1 MFSKIK
7 KCDTD
12 INVILDEPLTSDS
25 CTKLIIE
32 LIKYVLYQKQQIPF
46 AYDSLVQLQAKV
58 KKTDRNSSFIK
69 TLLNSLKNV
78 SDHLSSELLLKGCI
92 VKEVVIIVGATILS
106 PKLQITLELP
116 TQILDSLCHAECQHS
131 SQKPLLNLMRSMMEC
146 SEFQD
151 VMTLPLGPTNTFLLL
166 QKSDNNSISSFFL
179 PKPQYISPM
188 QTTPSFRIKLLQKN
202 QFNIDCNCANLVQIY
217 REMASPCNK
226 DDSTVQFQEHSHEQ
240 TVQAP
245 FRWYQS
251 REVIRGFKYIR

>member
-1 MFSKIK
+1 MFPKLK
-7 KCDTD
+7 KCETN

-46 AYDSLVQLQAKV
+46 TYDSLVQLQTKV

-69 TLLNSLKNV
+69 TLLNTLNNV

-92 VKEVVIIVGATILS
+92 VKEIVIIVGATILL

-116 TQILDSLCHAECQHS
+116 TQILDSLSHAGCQHS

-151 VMTLPLGPTNTFLLL
+151 AMTLPLGPTNMFLLL
-166 QKSDNNSISSFFL
+166 QKSDNNSISNFFL
-179 PKPQYISPM
+179 PKPQYIPTI
-188 QTTPSFRIKLLQKN
+188 QTLSSFRIKLLHKN
-202 QFNIDCNCANLVQIY
+202 QLSIDCNCANLVQIY
-217 REMASPCNK
+217 REIANPYNRDESNEK
-226 DDSTVQFQEHSHEQ
+226 FEEHSSEQ
-240 TVQAP
+240 IVQAP

-251 REVIRGFKYIR
+251 KEVIRGFKYVR